1 MKLEINYKKKAG
13 KITNMWK
20 LNNKLLN
27 YGVNE
32 EMKEEIKKIP
42 EECKDSQQNFS
53 QPNPTTYTK
62 DHIQRPSG
70 IHPRFTRMVQR
81 MQINQGHTQHLQK
94 KSQKPRDHLHRRR
107 DSI

>member
-1 MKLEINYKKKAG
+1 
-13 KITNMWK
+13 
-20 LNNKLLN
+20 
-27 YGVNE
+27 
-32 EMKEEIKKIP
+32 MKEEIKKIP

-94 KSQKPRDHLHRRR
+94 KSQKPHDHLHRRR
-107 DSI
+107 DSIGQSPTSSHDKNSYQSGYGGNIP